1 MTGITGDPHGSGSWL
16 CTAAAGSF
24 LLSEIVYEV
33 SYYFKG
39 RVTVSTHF
47 VLETADFAE
56 VVLVTYAECARVV
69 GRRDLALLPAF
80 GSRFAVVTSRKC
92 LGTVG
97 FRQIG
102 GTCRTPA
109 DCL

>member
-1 MTGITGDPHGSGSWL
+1 MTVR
-16 CTAAAGSF
+16 AAAPGARRAGSL

-33 SYYFKG
+33 SYYLKG
-39 RVTVSTHF
+39 PGPVSLSGSF
-47 VLETADFAE
+47 VVETADLAE
-56 VVLVTYAECARVV
+56 VLAVVYAECARIV
-69 GRRDLALLPAF
+69 GRHDLTFLGPIF
-80 GSRFAVVTSRKC
+80 GSRFAVITSRKC

-97 FRQIG
+97 FRRIG